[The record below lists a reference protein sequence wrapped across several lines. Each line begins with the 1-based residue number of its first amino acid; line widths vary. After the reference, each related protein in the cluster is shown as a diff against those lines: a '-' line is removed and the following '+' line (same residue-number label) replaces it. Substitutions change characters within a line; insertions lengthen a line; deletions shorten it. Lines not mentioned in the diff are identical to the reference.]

1 MIRPDTIS
9 LIKETARIEDVVG
22 DFVRLK
28 RRGANMTGL
37 CPFHNEKT
45 PSFSVSPAKGI
56 YKCFGCGAAGDSVKF
71 VMELEHFSYPDAL
84 KFLAKKYGIT
94 VEEKE
99 LTTEEKVA
107 YDVRESL
114 FAVNEFAQ
122 KHFQNNLWETEAG
135 KTIGLSYL
143 YERGFSEATIR
154 NFGLGFAPNAWDN
167 LKVASQ
173 ASGYKENY
181 LQTLGLLTSGER
193 VVDMYR
199 DRITFP
205 IHNISG
211 RVVGFGARVLVSK
224 PNSPKYIN
232 SPENEIYSKRN
243 SLYGLF
249 QAKKAI
255 IREDCCY
262 LVEGYTDVISLQQ
275 AGIEN
280 VVASSGTS
288 LTQEQIRLIRRLT
301 PKVVVL
307 YDGDAAGIKA
317 SFRGIDLLLDEGMKV
332 KVVRFPEGEDPDSFA
347 RSRDSETLSEFLKT
361 AAKDFIRFKVEILLA
376 EAGTDPV
383 KRAEMVRD
391 IVKSIAL
398 VPDAIERSLL
408 LRDCANLTEMD
419 EGLLSRELLKI
430 RKTQFAERNKL
441 QKNDAPQ
448 DASEDAGT
456 PVHPPAPEAE
466 TETLPPRYHLEKA
479 LVSLLIKHAGQ
490 TLRFPQEATEVN
502 VAEFILEE
510 LKQDEL
516 SPQTPLFK
524 AVFDEIAAI
533 WEKGEIESLEK
544 QLLDHNDD
552 IIKDFAIDL
561 YSPKYELSPLWESKF
576 NILSEDPNLVLRQA
590 IVRVVYSFKLQYIQD
605 LMDVK
610 REELKHSLSD
620 EDLEIVLSELDNL
633 MRLQVAFSNELT
645 RVIIS

>member
-9 LIKETARIEDVVG
+9 LIKESARIEDVVG

-45 PSFSVSPAKGI
+45 PSFSVSPSKGI

-71 VMELEHFSYPDAL
+71 VMEIEHLSYPDAL

-99 LTTEEKVA
+99 LTTEEKAA

-114 FAVNEFAQ
+114 FAVNEFSQ
-122 KHFQNNLWETEAG
+122 NHFQNNLWNTESG

-154 NFGLGFAPNAWDN
+154 NFGLGFAPNSWDN
-167 LKVASQ
+167 LKLAAQ
-173 ASGYKENY
+173 TSGFKESY
-181 LQTLGLLTSGER
+181 LQTLGLLTSGEKA
-193 VVDMYR
+193 VDMYR

-211 RVVGFGARVLVSK
+211 RVIGFGARVLVSK

-280 VVASSGTS
+280 VVSSSGTS

-301 PKVVVL
+301 PKVAVL

-347 RSRDSETLSEFLKT
+347 KSRDSDAISSFLKES
-361 AAKDFIRFKVEILLA
+361 AVDFIRFKVEVLLA
-376 EAGTDPV
+376 EAGNDPL

-408 LRDCANLTEMD
+408 LRDCANLTDMD
-419 EGLLSRELLKI
+419 EGLLSRELHKI
-430 RKTQFAERNKL
+430 RKAQFAERNKL
-441 QKNDAPQ
+441 PRQEAHDEKEEAPRIP
-448 DASEDAGT
+448 D
-456 PVHPPAPEAE
+456 PKPESDV
-466 TETLPPRYHLEKA
+466 LPPRFHLEKA
-479 LVSLLIKHAGQ
+479 LLSLLIKHAAD
-490 TLRFPQEATEVN
+490 TLKFPQEATEVS
-502 VAEFILEE
+502 VAEFIIEE

-516 SPQTPLFK
+516 TPQIPLFK
-524 AVFDEIAAI
+524 SLYERVCEH
-533 WEKGEIESLEK
+533 WEQGEIQLLEK
-544 QLLDHNDD
+544 NLIDHEDES
-552 IIKDFAIDL
+552 IKSFAIDL
-561 YSPKYELSPLWESKF
+561 FSPRYEMSPLWESKF
-576 NILSEDPNLVLRQA
+576 NILTEDPLLVLRQA
-590 IVRVVYSFKLQYIQD
+590 IVRAVYNFKLLYIMD
-605 LMDVK
+605 LMERK
-610 REELKHSLSD
+610 REELKQPLSD
-620 EDLEIVLSELDNL
+620 EDLEILLAELDNL
-633 MRLQVAFSNELT
+633 TKLQVAFSNELS